1 MKNVHNGLGIKN
13 MSDLILKQI
22 NGWYETKI
30 LTNETIKKWKL
41 TEREIFRK
49 YDNLS
54 ENELNTKSNKKVY
67 VRNDIMTFVIKHCRG
82 KKARREIK
90 KRIQKKL
97 KIPES
102 EISEC
107 SEYDVKSKIENI
119 FGNEKIIEEYNV
131 KIYEIDPYFYEH
143 CKKNKKQ
150 QQQQKKQTK
159 KQKKNKKTAS

>member
-67 VRNDIMTFVIKHCRG
+67 VRNDIMNFVIKHCRG

-90 KRIQKKL
+90 KRIQKKT
-97 KIPES
+97 KDSGIWDFRVFR
-102 EISEC
+102 IR
-107 SEYDVKSKIENI
+107 YQI
-119 FGNEKIIEEYNV
+119 
-131 KIYEIDPYFYEH
+131 
-143 CKKNKKQ
+143 KNRKHIWKR
-150 QQQQKKQTK
+150 
-159 KQKKNKKTAS
+159 KNTWRI

>member
-54 ENELNTKSNKKVY
+54 ENELNTKSNKKVC

-90 KRIQKKL
+90 KRIQKKT
-97 KIPES
+97 KDSGIWDFRVFR
-102 EISEC
+102 IR
-107 SEYDVKSKIENI
+107 YQI
-119 FGNEKIIEEYNV
+119 
-131 KIYEIDPYFYEH
+131 
-143 CKKNKKQ
+143 KNRKHVWKR
-150 QQQQKKQTK
+150 
-159 KQKKNKKTAS
+159 KNTWRI

>member
-90 KRIQKKL
+90 KRIQKKT
-97 KIPES
+97 KDSGIWDFRVFR
-102 EISEC
+102 IRC
-107 SEYDVKSKIENI
+107 QI
-119 FGNEKIIEEYNV
+119 
-131 KIYEIDPYFYEH
+131 
-143 CKKNKKQ
+143 KNRKHIWKR
-150 QQQQKKQTK
+150 
-159 KQKKNKKTAS
+159 KNNWRI

>member
-90 KRIQKKL
+90 KRIQKKT
-97 KIPES
+97 KDSRIWDFRVFR
-102 EISEC
+102 IR
-107 SEYDVKSKIENI
+107 YQI
-119 FGNEKIIEEYNV
+119 
-131 KIYEIDPYFYEH
+131 
-143 CKKNKKQ
+143 KNRKHIWKR
-150 QQQQKKQTK
+150 
-159 KQKKNKKTAS
+159 KNTWRI